1 MKLYKKKFSFSETNS
16 SDSTSPS
23 HHHRRSFRRSRSISW
38 SSVADTPT
46 KNVEQKVM
54 SKQTVE
60 YGNIVDVSEVDEADL
75 KVSKKSDRGSFD
87 RNSLD
92 RNCVL
97 SLDQNFDNQLTKFF
111 DTLHLIESFNN
122 DFGQT
127 PKFWQLI
134 QCTVG

>member
-1 MKLYKKKFSFSETNS
+1 MAATSCLGKIIFTLYYVECIMLTLSILTIICEIIEEIFFSETNS

-60 YGNIVDVSEVDEADL
+60 DGNIVDVSEVDEADL
-75 KVSKKSDRGSFD
+75 KVSKIK
-87 RNSLD
+87 
-92 RNCVL
+92 
-97 SLDQNFDNQLTKFF
+97 KFLKNLYF
-111 DTLHLIESFNN
+111 LMRF
-122 DFGQT
+122 F
-127 PKFWQLI
+127 
-134 QCTVG
+134 